1 MPVVVLSIPVISSCH
16 YLSVVPAVYSSII
29 YIYEVYVWLIL
40 LWGCRG
46 VYTSWVSDYA
56 LNGTEVG

>member
-1 MPVVVLSIPVISSCH
+1 MNIYYFIC
-16 YLSVVPAVYSSII
+16 YSLLLVGYNRV
-29 YIYEVYVWLIL
+29 YIYEVYVWLLL